1 MRVLIIASLAI
12 VPLLL
17 FYALRAVT
25 GDTLSAVIF
34 GLMLI
39 ITVLS
44 WFGGRPVSTS
54 PIANRR

>member
-1 MRVLIIASLAI
+1 MRILLIASLAI

-25 GDTLSAVIF
+25 GDALSAVVF

-39 ITVLS
+39 ITILS
-44 WFGGRPVSTS
+44 WFGGRPV
-54 PIANRR
+54 AAGQLKKW